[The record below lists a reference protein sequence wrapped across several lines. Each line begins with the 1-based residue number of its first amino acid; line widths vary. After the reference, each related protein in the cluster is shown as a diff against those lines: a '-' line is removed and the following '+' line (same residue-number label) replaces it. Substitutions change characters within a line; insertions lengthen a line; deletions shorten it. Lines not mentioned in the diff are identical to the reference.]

1 MPSPL
6 HDTLN
11 LLFRHRPQFAVE
23 MLRDHLGVDVPDGL
37 PVQVA
42 SNDLNDR
49 PSIDL
54 RPDVGITV
62 GPRHSPL
69 HAIVVEIQQ
78 KEEPDKLHALP
89 RYAAA
94 LWLQLACPITVL
106 MICPKARTA
115 KWASAPIRTSLPG
128 YTLACQVI
136 GPDQIPAVTD
146 PAEAAA
152 HPELAALSVM
162 AHGEHPPV
170 IEAFVAALRHLP
182 DEHAPQ
188 YYEYAYRLATKAA
201 RYVMERVMETTTW
214 PVYSPFARQHYGK
227 GLEVGRAEGRAE
239 GREEGRE
246 EGRRRGRAEGE
257 ARAVLTVLEARG
269 IAVSDS
275 DRAFISA
282 CTDVGLLDEWVR
294 RAATATSAADLFA
307 EES

>member
-54 RPDVGITV
+54 RPDVVITV

-227 GLEVGRAEGRAE
+227 GLEVGRAEGR
-239 GREEGRE
+239 EEGRE